1 MGKLSIRKQEMTYF
15 ALYYNIQYSPHL
27 LLRKCLEDIQKS
39 NSSSPTPTDF

>member
-1 MGKLSIRKQEMTYF
+1 MGKLSIRKQERTYF
-15 ALYYNIQYSPHL
+15 ALYYNIQYL